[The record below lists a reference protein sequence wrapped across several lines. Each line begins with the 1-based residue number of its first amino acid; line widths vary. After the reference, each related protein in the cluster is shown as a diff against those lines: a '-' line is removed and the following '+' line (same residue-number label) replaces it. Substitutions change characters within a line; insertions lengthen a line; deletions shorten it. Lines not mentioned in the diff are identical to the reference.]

1 MVSLLDR
8 ARAFAP
14 IAAMITTLTTAGCGG
29 ASPVGPS
36 ATAAVSAPAQLSC
49 AEGTADCSSVM
60 VGETLTFTVDPGPSS
75 ARTAALD
82 FGDGSSVDLGM
93 LATAARVQHTYA
105 TIGTYT
111 VRLVLAGGSGATS
124 PSVMVRVG
132 SLVTASIGA
141 ADVGGLNVVATADV
155 HGGEV
160 VLYEWTFDP
169 AVPPITTRLPEAR
182 FTYSVPGYKAV
193 VLHATLADGRVI
205 TASSSV
211 VVG

>member
-1 MVSLLDR
+1 MLRHADR
-8 ARAFAP
+8 ARTFAWIASVAMG
-14 IAAMITTLTTAGCGG
+14 IAACGS

-36 ATAAVSAPAQLSC
+36 ATVPVSTAPRLSC
-49 AEGTADCSSVM
+49 AEGLTDCSSVM
-60 VGETLTFTVDPGPSS
+60 VGDTLTFTADPGTS
-75 ARTAALD
+75 AARPASLD
-82 FGDGSSVDLGM
+82 FGDGTTTELGAF
-93 LATAARVQHTYA
+93 ATAARVQHTYA

-111 VRLVLAGGSGATS
+111 ARLVLADASGTTP
-124 PSVMVRVG
+124 PSLIVRVG

-141 ADVGGLNVVATADV
+141 VDVGGLNVVATADV
-155 HGGEV
+155 HGGDV

-169 AVPPITTRLPEAR
+169 ATPSITTRLPEAR

-193 VLHATLADGRVI
+193 LLRATLADGRVI